1 MENIFLNGAVLGC
14 TRADIAARFDRIV
27 DFAGVRDF
35 IDAPLR
41 TYSSDM
47 VVRLGFAVA
56 VHTDPEILLVD
67 EVLAVGDAEF
77 QKKSAERIENFRK
90 NSTTIL
96 MVSHNLGAVQR
107 MGERAA

>member
-1 MENIFLNGAVLGC
+1 M
-14 TRADIAARFDRIV
+14 
-27 DFAGVRDF
+27 
-35 IDAPLR
+35 
-41 TYSSDM
+41 Y
-47 VVRLGFAVA
+47 VRLGFSAA
-56 VHTDPEILLVD
+56 TDVQPEILIVD

-77 QKKSAERIENFRK
+77 RKKSAERIENFRK